1 MCVNYIANQM
11 LYWYGASLLRNDQYT
26 RNYDSQDQLAQFVSR
41 QVVIVLT
48 NSLHSVQLQ
57 L

>member
-11 LYWYGASLLRNDQYT
+11 LYWYGASRSEMISKLDFMT
-26 RNYDSQDQLAQFVSR
+26 RDQLAQFVSR

-48 NSLHSVQLQ
+48 NSHHSVQLQ